1 MTWTVFGG
9 APWRL
14 ASAFWISVP
23 VGVSSVSP
31 TERFASSER
40 GWVESR
46 EAIEADTYSLVL
58 PGQFQVVTTKT
69 NGKPDIPEIDR
80 SRICIARM

>member
-1 MTWTVFGG
+1 M
-9 APWRL
+9 
-14 ASAFWISVP
+14 P

-58 PGQFQVVTTKT
+58 PVQVQFQVVTTKT
-69 NGKPDIPEIDR
+69 NGKQDIPEIDR